1 MVSSLDS
8 LASGICQNPLLASS
22 LLNLVA
28 PVSCARVVST
38 FGIGCT
44 SHRTFSFKGFMST
57 QIQTAPEAFG
67 TTTIAAHQG
76 VGSLTRDIT
85 PKPSMRC
92 NASMRCNSAC
102 TFGLSARGIFLGVLK
117 AKGCELGFNW
127 ILYSRA
133 NVPRPVNNEAYC
145 EIMFLSI
152 DSTCDNKFNALIAGS
167 PSRLF
172 MFLTM

>member
-44 SHRTFSFKGFMST
+44 SRRTFSFKGFMST
-57 QIQTAPEAFG
+57 QIRTAPEAFD

-85 PKPSMRC
+85 PKPSMC
-92 NASMRCNSAC
+92 CNSAC

-152 DSTCDNKFNALIAGS
+152 DSTCEQI
-167 PSRLF
+167 
-172 MFLTM
+172 